1 MNQNYIDAEALHRKL
16 KGKIEIHPKIKVQN
30 KSDMSLVYTPGVAH
44 ISLLIK
50 EDKELSYE
58 FTSKANTIAIISDGS
73 AVLGLG
79 NTGPDSVLPVL
90 EGKSLILKEFSG
102 VNAVPIILDT
112 QNTEE
117 IISTV
122 THLSPTFGAIM
133 LEDISAPRC
142 FEIEQRLQDT
152 LSVPVIH
159 DDQHGIAIVALAAL
173 INSLTLRDGEV
184 KKDVRIV
191 ISGVGAAGV
200 AIAKLCIAYGFTH
213 IIMNDSTGI
222 ISKDRDG
229 LTSIKKEIADIT
241 NKDNVNGTLVDALV
255 SADVFI
261 GVSVG
266 NTVTKEM
273 IHSMNEK
280 PIIFAL
286 ANPTP
291 EIDPA
296 SARDAGAFIV
306 ASGRSDFPNQL
317 NNALVFPGLMKGVL
331 EKRIRKFSP
340 ALFVHVAEVLA
351 RHRAPSID
359 AIVPDVFDETLVGA
373 ICEAVK
379 EFK

>member
-16 KGKIEIHPKIKVQN
+16 KGKIEIHPKIEVQN

-44 ISLLIK
+44 ISLLIQK
-50 EDKELSYE
+50 DKELAYE

-79 NTGPDSVLPVL
+79 NTGASSALPVL

-102 VNAVPIILDT
+102 VNAVPLVLDT
-112 QNTEE
+112 QDTEE
-117 IISTV
+117 IIRTI
-122 THLSPTFGAIM
+122 THLSPTFGALM

-142 FEIEQRLQDT
+142 FEIEARLQQT
-152 LSVPVIH
+152 LDIPVIH
-159 DDQHGIAIVALAAL
+159 DDQHGIAIVALAAI
-173 INSLTLRDGEV
+173 INSLTLRDGDIQ
-184 KKDVRIV
+184 KDVRIV

-200 AIAKLCIAYGFTH
+200 AIAKLFLAYGFTN

-222 ISKDRDG
+222 ISKNREG
-229 LTSIKKEIADIT
+229 LTSVKKEIADTT
-241 NKDNVNGTLVDALV
+241 NKDTMDGTLADALK

-266 NTVTKEM
+266 NTVTSEM
-273 IHSMNEK
+273 VQSMNAK

-291 EIDPA
+291 EIDPQVA
-296 SARDAGAFIV
+296 HDAGAFIV

-331 EKRIRKFSP
+331 EKRMRKFSP
-340 ALFVHVAEVLA
+340 ELFIHVAEVLA
-351 RHRAPSID
+351 KHQMPTVD
-359 AIVPDVFDETLVGA
+359 VVVPDVFDETLVSA
-373 ICEAVK
+373 ICKAVE

>member
-16 KGKIEIHPKIKVQN
+16 KGKIEIHPKIEVQN

-44 ISLLIK
+44 ISLLIQK
-50 EDKELSYE
+50 DKELAYE

-79 NTGPDSVLPVL
+79 NTGASSALPVL

-102 VNAVPIILDT
+102 VNAVPLVLDT
-112 QNTEE
+112 QDTEE
-117 IISTV
+117 IIRTI
-122 THLSPTFGAIM
+122 THLSPTFGAFM

-142 FEIEQRLQDT
+142 FEIEARLQQT
-152 LSVPVIH
+152 LDIPVIH
-159 DDQHGIAIVALAAL
+159 DDQHGIAIVALAAT
-173 INSLTLRDGEV
+173 INSLTLRDGDIQ
-184 KKDVRIV
+184 KDVRIV

-200 AIAKLCIAYGFTH
+200 AIAKLFLAYGFTN

-222 ISKDRDG
+222 ISKNREG
-229 LTSIKKEIADIT
+229 LTSVKKEIADTT
-241 NKDNVNGTLVDALV
+241 NKDAMDGTLADALK

-266 NTVTKEM
+266 NTVTSEM
-273 IHSMNEK
+273 VQSMNAK

-291 EIDPA
+291 EIDPQV
-296 SARDAGAFIV
+296 ARDAGAFIV

-340 ALFVHVAEVLA
+340 ELFIHVAEVLA
-351 RHRAPSID
+351 RHQTPTVD
-359 AIVPDVFDETLVGA
+359 AIVPDVFDETLVSA
-373 ICEAVK
+373 ICEAVE